1 MLVRPLLCFW
11 AATAAS
17 AMRLRHADPPKA
29 PARLRAPP
37 TCAQQ
42 AAAEADAAEMAIGKY
57 LANASNVDKR
67 GAAMESMNTM
77 VGSLQ
82 QVVGLY
88 PRNDTRYQGVTD
100 DMRAVLQL
108 DIAHRKPMV
117 TQEQFKAMST
127 NLSKLSSLA
136 RKASSMHLNDLLQSA
151 ANETNQ
157 STAHDFLRTLRLC
170 ATCNDFMRVGPPFDG
185 GYIMCADG
193 LANSGLGGAYS
204 YGIESRDGWGM
215 DVASIFG
222 VPLYEYDCFTTRPPI
237 PCGGCQVRFFPEC
250 IQGNNEHKA
259 GYGTLTTH
267 MERNGDAVAAD
278 GTLLLKLDVEG
289 AEWDVLAQES
299 ASTLRKFRHI
309 NVELHSIYRAI
320 YNPVALQ
327 AMQNLLAA
335 GFSVV
340 HLHGN
345 NGPRIHPLVVTI
357 GQYSVPNYLEVTL
370 VRSWSSGTACP
381 NYAPQHIP
389 EDRPCMPERSDLPVP
404 VLPP

>member
-1 MLVRPLLCFW
+1 MNMLVGSVQQLF
-11 AATAAS
+11 S
-17 AMRLRHADPPKA
+17 AYVRD
-29 PARLRAPP
+29 
-37 TCAQQ
+37 
-42 AAAEADAAEMAIGKY
+42 
-57 LANASNVDKR
+57 
-67 GAAMESMNTM
+67 
-77 VGSLQ
+77 
-82 QVVGLY
+82 
-88 PRNDTRYQGVTD
+88 DTRYQGVIKD
-100 DMRAVLQL
+100 IAAMGQV
-108 DIAHRKPMV
+108 DIAHMNLTV
-117 TQEQFKAMST
+117 AQEHFNSMSAS
-127 NLSKLSSLA
+127 LHKLSSLA

-151 ANETNQ
+151 ANATNQ

-299 ASTLRKFRHI
+299 ASTLRKFRHL
-309 NVELHSIYRAI
+309 NVELHSINDVI
-320 YNPVALQ
+320 HNPVALQ

-345 NGPRIHPLVVTI
+345 NGPRITPLVVTI

-389 EDRPCMPERSDLPVP
+389 EDRPCLPERSDLPVP